1 MGQKLKHKIT
11 KKTIVHCISAGQSD
25 YSLCGHDL
33 AGDTDYDNAVRTTE
47 KINCE
52 DCIDIINFCKRLP
65 NDAISSKT
73 TNPYEWAGR

>member
-11 KKTIVHCISAGQSD
+11 KKTIVHCVSAGQSD

-33 AGDTDYDNAVRTTE
+33 AGDTDYDSAIRTTE

-65 NDAISSKT
+65 DNAISSKT